1 MKYTTEVLHNSFVPE
16 TTFQSMKKKNTFNS
30 FESEQHMHRK
40 EHKNFRDMRK
50 NKRNVWQGA
59 E

>member
-1 MKYTTEVLHNSFVPE
+1 MKYTTESLHNSFAPI
-16 TTFQSMKKKNTFNS
+16 KKKNTFNS
-30 FESEQHMHRK
+30 FESEQHMQRK
-40 EHKNFRDMRK
+40 EHKSFRDMRK

>member
-1 MKYTTEVLHNSFVPE
+1 MKYTTEVMQN
-16 TTFQSMKKKNTFNS
+16 TFAPIKKKNTFNS
-30 FESEQHMHRK
+30 FDNEQCGYHHVQRK
-40 EHKNFRDMRK
+40 EHKSFRDMRK

>member
-1 MKYTTEVLHNSFVPE
+1 MKYTTEALQN
-16 TTFQSMKKKNTFNS
+16 TFAPMKKKNTFNS